1 MGRIGRMGH
10 IKVGKMEERPRRKG
24 LREGLECGKMY
35 EGNAY
40 ADPKLPHLATTLAQ
54 AADQFSRSAVARKY
68 FGPEIVDFYT
78 RTARN
83 EIREFNAAV
92 TDWERGRYFEK
103 I

>member
-1 MGRIGRMGH
+1 
-10 IKVGKMEERPRRKG
+10 
-24 LREGLECGKMY
+24 
-35 EGNAY
+35 
-40 ADPKLPHLATTLAQ
+40 
-54 AADQFSRSAVARKY
+54 VAKKF

-92 TDWERGRYFEK
+92 TDWERARYFEK